1 MDLEQL
7 DILERKI
14 DELLGMLEAFKK
26 ENEVLREKVQI
37 QEGKIA
43 DLNSQ
48 LEALRTAKE
57 NARMKLIALLERLE
71 KVST

>member
-7 DILERKI
+7 DILEKKI
-14 DELLGMLEAFKK
+14 DELLGMLDSFKK

-37 QEGKIA
+37 QEGRIA
-43 DLNSQ
+43 DLTSQ
-48 LEALRTAKE
+48 VEALKTAKE
-57 NARMKLIALLERLE
+57 NARIKLIALLERLE